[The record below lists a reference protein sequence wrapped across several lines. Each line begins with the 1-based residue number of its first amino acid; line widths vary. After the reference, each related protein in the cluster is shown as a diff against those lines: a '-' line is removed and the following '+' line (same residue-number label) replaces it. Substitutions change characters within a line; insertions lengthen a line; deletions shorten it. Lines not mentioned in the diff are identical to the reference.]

1 MNEAKQALADC
12 PMYHRV
18 PLHFRNTASG
28 NTSSPPVGPDVT
40 EIVDPDLSIHAPE
53 GQQEATLSQRPQ
65 QVLIDLEPEPTEA
78 GTSLEEL
85 IKPIKP
91 RRGPGRPKG
100 SRTRPKDQAQPPPEQ
115 TNTIILTNQRSTR
128 SQAASQGPAQ
138 EHTIS
143 KKRRVGE
150 PEDIMDEQPDN
161 SWFDTQLSQTNPS
174 QDNLQQDRL
183 EDEFTQFTN
192 DVTTINDT
200 NTTPEP
206 SLEDLDPDSPE
217 YRKLVTLRYNRI
229 QAVPVRSSP
238 AITTD
243 APTIEDPTD
252 DVWHEASER
261 SDDES
266 VHQ

>member
-1 MNEAKQALADC
+1 
-12 PMYHRV
+12 MYHRI
-18 PLHFRNTASG
+18 PLHFRNIASS
-28 NTSSPPVGPDVT
+28 NTSAPPPIRPNPA
-40 EIVDPDLSIHAPE
+40 EIVDLDLSIHAPE
-53 GQQEATLSQRPQ
+53 GQQEALLSQRPQ
-65 QVLIDLEPEPTEA
+65 QVTIDLEPEPTET
-78 GTSLEEL
+78 GTSLDEL
-85 IKPIKP
+85 IKPTKP
-91 RRGPGRPKG
+91 RRGPGRLRG
-100 SRTRPKDQAQPPPEQ
+100 SRTRPKDQGQPPPEQ
-115 TNTIILTNQRSTR
+115 TNNLMSTNQRSTR
-128 SQAASQGPAQ
+128 SQAASQMVAQ

-143 KKRRVGE
+143 KKRRMGE

-161 SWFDTQLSQTNPS
+161 GNWFDIQLSQADPPR
-174 QDNLQQDRL
+174 DILQQDSL

-252 DVWHEASER
+252 DVGHEASER